1 MSRYRSLLAVASL
14 VAAACRGASPAPAP
28 TPAAAPA
35 GTPAAAARSAFPE
48 GWTYPAR
55 ARRLAVPQAAVAAG
69 NVIASEVGR
78 NVLRQGGNAVDAAV
92 ATGFA
97 MAVVDPE
104 AGNIGGG
111 GFMLIRRASGESFL
125 IDYRE
130 RAPGAARRDMY
141 IGPDGEPTDKSRIG
155 HLAAGVPGSVAGLLE
170 AHRRFGRLPLTT
182 LIEPAIRLARDG
194 FILDSI
200 RSARIRSDSAKLAQF
215 PASVKI
221 FLPGGR
227 VPDAGERLVQQDLA
241 RTLTT
246 IRDKGADGFY
256 RGWVADS
263 IVAEMQR
270 GGGLITHADLAAY
283 EPIWRDPVA
292 MRYRGHTV
300 LGAPPVASGGVSLGM
315 MLNMLQAGGPVP
327 AFGSAAM
334 LHLYAETMR
343 RAFVMRNRHVADPA
357 YHDVP
362 LAWLLT
368 TQVGDSLRR
377 TIDPAHATP
386 TPAIASPGTGSTT
399 HYSVVDAEG
408 MAVATTTTINDLYGC
423 GVTVSGAGFLLNDE
437 MDDFSTAPDRPNSWG
452 LVQATPNEV
461 EPGKRPLSNMTP
473 TIVLDPEGEVLLVL
487 GSRGGPTIITQVLQ
501 VVVNVIDHRMDLVN
515 AVGAPRVHHQA
526 TPDRLNVDRGG
537 FTPAAIDSL
546 RAMGHEIRE
555 QNPGGD
561 IEAIMRTA
569 GGWIAVSDPRSGGGP
584 AGY

>member
-1 MSRYRSLLAVASL
+1 VSRFGALLALLSL
-14 VAAACRGASPAPAP
+14 AACRGAGPSPAPV
-28 TPAAAPA
+28 PAD
-35 GTPAAAARSAFPE
+35 RAFPE
-48 GWTYPAR
+48 AWTLPDR
-55 ARRLAVPQAAVAAG
+55 TMRLLVPQAAVAAG
-69 NVIASEVGR
+69 SVIASEVGR
-78 NVLRQGGNAVDAAV
+78 DVLRQGGNAVDAAV

-111 GFMLIRRASGESFL
+111 GFMLIRRASGEAFL
-125 IDYRE
+125 VDYRE
-130 RAPGAARRDMY
+130 RAPAASRRDMF
-141 IGPDGEPTDKSRIG
+141 IGADGASADGSRIG
-155 HLAAGVPGSVAGLLE
+155 HLAAGVPGSVAGMLE
-170 AHRRFGRLPLTT
+170 AHRRFGRLPLAT
-182 LIEPAIRLARDG
+182 LIEPAIRLAGDG

-200 RSARIRSDSAKLAQF
+200 RSARIRGDSAKLAGF
-215 PASVKI
+215 PASAKI

-227 VPDAGERLVQQDLA
+227 VPAVGERLVQADLA
-241 RTLTT
+241 RTLTA
-246 IRDKGADGFY
+246 IRDNGSDGFY

-263 IVAEMQR
+263 LVAEMQR

-283 EPIWRDPVA
+283 QAIWRDPVA
-292 MRYRGHTV
+292 VRYRGHTV
-300 LGAPPVASGGVSLGM
+300 LGAPPVSSGGVGIGM
-315 MLNMLQAGGPVP
+315 LLNMLQADGPLP
-327 AFGSAAM
+327 PFGSAAM

-357 YHDVP
+357 YHEVP
-362 LAWLLT
+362 LAWMLT
-368 TQVGDSLRR
+368 TEVGDSLRH

-386 TPAIASPGTGSTT
+386 TPSILSPGTGSTT

-408 MAVATTTTINDLYGC
+408 MAVSTTTTINDLYGC

-473 TIVLDPEGEVLLVL
+473 TIVLDPDGNVLLVL

-501 VVVNVIDHRMDLVN
+501 VVVNVIDHRMDLAN

-526 TPDRLNVDRGG
+526 TPDRLSVDRGG
-537 FTPAAIDSL
+537 FTPAALDSL

-561 IEAIMRTA
+561 IEAIMRTPA
-569 GGWIAVSDPRSGGGP
+569 GWVAVSDPRSGGGP